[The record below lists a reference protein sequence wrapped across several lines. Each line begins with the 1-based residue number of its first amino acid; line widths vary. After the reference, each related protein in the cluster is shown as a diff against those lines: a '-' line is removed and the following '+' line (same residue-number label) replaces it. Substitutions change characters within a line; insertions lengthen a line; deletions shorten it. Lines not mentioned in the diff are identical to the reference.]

1 MDFTRM
7 DLSHFAIHIVYI
19 IFVIVSEHLI
29 LLQEWRIYMVGE

>member
-19 IFVIVSEHLI
+19 IFVIPKHLI
-29 LLQEWRIYMVGE
+29 LLQEWRIYALGE